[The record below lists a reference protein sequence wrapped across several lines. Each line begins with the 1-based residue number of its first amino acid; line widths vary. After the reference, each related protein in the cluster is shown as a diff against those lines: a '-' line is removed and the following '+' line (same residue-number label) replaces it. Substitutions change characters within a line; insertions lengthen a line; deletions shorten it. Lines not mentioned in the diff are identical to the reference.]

1 MKTLND
7 NFQLEADFLRKL
19 RISFLKKEGY
29 LDSPKTGVIE
39 WHKDDEV
46 SSVGI
51 ESHVDDYHPYIRLLY
66 SQTDDKGNKQYFD
79 YKITLH
85 RTPCSYGGWRFWFL
99 CPLRA
104 KSGLPCGKVSA
115 VLYKAGDYFGCRRC
129 YNLTYQCRKHNANS
143 SLAYWFRSRK
153 AMKKIEKLELEI
165 KRTEYAGKS
174 TSKQLQLNQAYNEIE
189 GNLREFSKSRILSVY
204 K

>member
-29 LDSPKTGVIE
+29 LDCPKIGIIE
-39 WHKDDEV
+39 WRKDDEV
-46 SSVGI
+46 SSIGI
-51 ESHVDDYHPYIRLLY
+51 ESHIDEYHPYLRLLY
-66 SQTDDKGNKQYFD
+66 TQTDDEGNKQHFD

-85 RTPCSYGGWRFWFL
+85 RTPCNYGGWRYWFL
-99 CPLRA
+99 CPLGT
-104 KSGLPCGKVSA
+104 KGGLPCGKISA

-129 YNLTYQCRKHNANS
+129 HNLTYRCRKHNTNY
-143 SLAYWFRSRK
+143 SLNYWFRSRK
-153 AMKKIEKLELEI
+153 AMEKLYELEQEL
-165 KRTEYAGKS
+165 KRPEYAGKP
-174 TSKQLQLNQAYNEIE
+174 TKKKRKLDQFYNQTIRD
-189 GNLREFSKSRILSVY
+189 LSRFDINKVFPER